1 MYTSVCP
8 CRDREGFAS
17 PQGLILFL
25 VALNIIP
32 HSHFYLSEIK
42 AKIYFH
48 LIKRIFFLTICS
60 TNKKNMSNFFGKYVQ
75 KANGYIFPKKK
86 ADIFRREYSR
96 YLQVKGF
103 RPCQEDTFA
112 IYRLPG
118 YLVERRR
125 GILV

>member
-60 TNKKNMSNFFGKYVQ
+60 TNKKNMSNFLENMSKKRMVIFFQ
-75 KANGYIFPKKK
+75 KK
-86 ADIFRREYSR
+86 RRTFFVESR
-96 YLQVKGF
+96 KNSATTLF
-103 RPCQEDTFA
+103 C
-112 IYRLPG
+112 
-118 YLVERRR
+118 
-125 GILV
+125 

>member
-75 KANGYIFPKKK
+75 KANGYIFPKK
-86 ADIFRREYSR
+86 RRTFFVESR
-96 YLQVKGF
+96 KNSATTLF
-103 RPCQEDTFA
+103 C
-112 IYRLPG
+112 
-118 YLVERRR
+118 
-125 GILV
+125 